1 MLYDTLV
8 QKKKNNKFS
17 SLVSFGVF
25 LQSQTDNQPL
35 IGKQYQN
42 KSLFLILIV
51 NVSKTV
57 IKFLFFVHIYQNEVQ
72 PNTQASIH
80 THNLWPVFLML
91 KVSLHISWHL
101 KYNIFNIIEISNEI

>member
-8 QKKKNNKFS
+8 QKKKVQFFS
-17 SLVSFGVF
+17 FFWSLFTS
-25 LQSQTDNQPL
+25 DNQPL

-80 THNLWPVFLML
+80 TQNLWSVFLML
-91 KVSLHISWHL
+91 KMSLRISWHL
-101 KYNIFNIIEISNEI
+101 KYYNIFNIIEISNEI